1 MIIIRNIMRYD
12 DVAVC
17 YDQKFKELS
26 DTFFTYTPWPD
37 SRYVSSEWG
46 KDDDFA
52 LFYKEMTLRH
62 LSTKLKPTLNDH
74 IESWHNY
81 LKLFEF
87 ITSTSK
93 YTQPEIC
100 LTVQWIQ
107 DIMHEFV
114 YQFQGFC
121 QFRTKVT
128 NISADDINVLEAN
141 ADVWTFPKIQS
152 ILKKL
157 IAVSGIKK
165 ADPESTTQILHQ
177 RFGIFAAIELSRL
190 ECLVGDYDAS
200 IKALAPIFA
209 ADRSEIF
216 SQSPSTHVNLYY
228 HAGVSFLML
237 RRYADALETFAEII
251 LHFARILKPGFSAD
265 SNQKM
270 LLKMLDKTLSLAAV
284 TSALCPGKRVD
295 DQVREMMETRAAEKV
310 RRLSSGDILAL
321 RDIFAQAAPQFI
333 SPLIPDYSE
342 MVNLNYEAINTQVS
356 IFATEAQQQL
366 SVLSIRSFL
375 RLYTSIELSK
385 LARFN
390 EVSDSDL
397 MSQLMAF
404 KHKTVQ
410 VQSNSTAAGLTSAS
424 CLGGERVS
432 TSDVNYY
439 IQDNAVIL
447 DSTNSKS
454 EKSRTIERFLTGGIR
469 KHSEI
474 QSDLIRF
481 FNRIN
486 MNNL

>member
-1 MIIIRNIMRYD
+1 MRYD

-26 DTFFTYTPWPD
+26 ENFFTYQPWPE
-37 SRYVSSEWG
+37 SRFVSSEWG
-46 KDDDFA
+46 KDDEFA

-62 LSTKLKPTLNDH
+62 LSTKLKPTINDH

-87 ITSTSK
+87 IIESSR
-93 YTQPEIC
+93 YPQPEIC

-121 QFRTKVT
+121 QFRTKIP
-128 NISADDINVLEAN
+128 NISTDDIIILEAN
-141 ADVWTFPKIQS
+141 SDVWTFPKIQS
-152 ILKKL
+152 ILKRL
-157 IAVSGIKK
+157 INVSGIK
-165 ADPESTTQILHQ
+165 DPDSTTQVLYQ

-237 RRYADALETFAEII
+237 RRYSDALETFSEII
-251 LHFARILKPGFSAD
+251 LHFARILKPGFD
-265 SNQKM
+265 SQKV
-270 LLKMLDKTLSLAAV
+270 LQKMLDKTLSLAAV
-284 TSALCPGKRVD
+284 ASTLCPGKRVD
-295 DQVREMMETRAAEKV
+295 DQVREIMETRAAEKV
-310 RRLSSGDILAL
+310 RRLNSGDIIAL

-333 SPLIPDYSE
+333 SPLIPDYTE
-342 MVNLNYEAINTQVS
+342 RVDFNYEAINTQVS
-356 IFATEAQQQL
+356 IFATEARQQL

-390 EVSDSDL
+390 DVSDSDL
-397 MSQLMAF
+397 MAQLMGF

-410 VQSNSTAAGLTSAS
+410 VQASAAMAGLSSSS
-424 CLGGERVS
+424 CAGGERVS

-439 IQDNAVIL
+439 IQDNAVFL
-447 DSTNSKS
+447 DSTNTKA
-454 EKSRTIERFLTGGIR
+454 EKTRTIESFFTGGIR
-469 KHSEI
+469 KHGEI
-474 QSDLIRF
+474 QSDLTKF
-481 FNRIN
+481 FNKVDL
-486 MNNL
+486 NNL